1 VPKNYHGRKIL
12 IKLRNPWHPWEA
24 SGRDN
29 ELCFQVFNPRILNG
43 LPPENVVGVPDM
55 SQSSM
60 LYASKAYANVAKEAA
75 APRELESRL
84 LLQAAA
90 KLQAVHD
97 AWCDKPPG
105 LSDAVLYNRR
115 LWIVFIDAVMRD
127 DNQLPIAIRQNIL
140 NLGIF
145 VMGET
150 FSLMTR
156 PRPDHLANII
166 RINRALAAGL
176 RGKTAKERPQRT
188 APLTP
193 ASVSSLVA

>member
-1 VPKNYHGRKIL
+1 M
-12 IKLRNPWHPWEA
+12 
-24 SGRDN
+24 S
-29 ELCFQVFNPRILNG
+29 FVFRFLTLEILNG

-75 APRELESRL
+75 APRELELRL

-150 FSLMTR
+150 FSFDDAAETGSFAKHHQDQSCPRGR
-156 PRPDHLANII
+156 PEGPD
-166 RINRALAAGL
+166 
-176 RGKTAKERPQRT
+176 T
-188 APLTP
+188 
-193 ASVSSLVA
+193 

>member
-1 VPKNYHGRKIL
+1 
-12 IKLRNPWHPWEA
+12 
-24 SGRDN
+24 
-29 ELCFQVFNPRILNG
+29 
-43 LPPENVVGVPDM
+43 M
-55 SQSSM
+55 
-60 LYASKAYANVAKEAA
+60 
-75 APRELESRL
+75 
-84 LLQAAA
+84 LQAAA

-156 PRPDHLANII
+156 PRPDHLLNII

-176 RGKTAKERPQRT
+176 RGRTHKEQPQRP
-188 APLTP
+188 APLSDEN
-193 ASVSSLVA
+193 AAAMVA

>member
-1 VPKNYHGRKIL
+1 MIIYHRRKRFP
-12 IKLRNPWHPWEA
+12 RNSSRNLA
-24 SGRDN
+24 
-29 ELCFQVFNPRILNG
+29 VFNPRILNDP
-43 LPPENVVGVPDM
+43 PPENRRHLEM

-60 LYASKAYANVAKEAA
+60 YASKAYATVANDVAG
-75 APRELESRL
+75 PRELEARL

-90 KLQAVHD
+90 RLQAVHD
-97 AWCDKPPG
+97 AWCGKPPG
-105 LSDAVLYNRR
+105 LADAVLYNRR

-150 FSLMTR
+150 FCLMTR
-156 PRPDHLANII
+156 PRPHHLANII
-166 RINRALAAGL
+166 RVNRALAAGL
-176 RGKTAKERPQRT
+176 RGKTPKEQPQRT

-193 ASVSSLVA
+193 ASVSAMVA